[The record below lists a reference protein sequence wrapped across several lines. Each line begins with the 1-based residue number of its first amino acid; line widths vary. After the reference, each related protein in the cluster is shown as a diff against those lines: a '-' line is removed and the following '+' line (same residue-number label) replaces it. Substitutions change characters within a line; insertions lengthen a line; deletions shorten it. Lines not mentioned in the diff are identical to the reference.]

1 MVTFLWTRRNIRAPP
16 LGTLFWVVRGVCLSY
31 HALLRHCC
39 LDLATDDLGQRG
51 AVLRGSEPSLWL
63 SSTGLAAGDLGRLT
77 SGLVDVHVQPVTLP
91 CCTLG
96 KTQNGSY
103 FFFLLSH
110 LVSTSST
117 FNLFITIWNGLWTSQ
132 TEPWLRRDLTVG
144 HHQHF

>member
-51 AVLRGSEPSLWL
+51 AVLRGSEASLWL
-63 SSTGLAAGDLGRLT
+63 SSTGLAAGDLGRLS
-77 SGLVDVHVQPVTLP
+77 SGLVDVHVQPVPLL

-103 FFFLLSH
+103 FFFCCH
-110 LVSTSST
+110 IWCQHRQPSTCSSPSEMVCELHQL
-117 FNLFITIWNGLWTSQ
+117 NHGY
-132 TEPWLRRDLTVG
+132 VG
-144 HHQHF
+144 T